1 MRKSATRRRAPARHQ
16 TTLKAITKAARRS
29 SPQPGRA
36 VALVPEK
43 PVGQSALSS
52 GAHQPGLRALTVIDT
67 LPQGHV
73 TFLVTEDGAEPHLR
87 RNEYA
92 VIDTTDREPQHG
104 ELYLTQSQGGVRRR
118 YIVHATR
125 SFANITGPGAA
136 DSEVWWLG
144 DLRGF
149 RQTREEIGNIPI
161 MAGLSDG
168 PLRAENLQSK
178 FIGRVVGVALSP
190 LGGLIA
196 EEAGYH
202 DEIGGNAAFDASQYL
217 DTLIRAGYRPH
228 LFNGHYFETLP
239 EKRCE
244 QLEKAVTAVRWEFC
258 EASTALE
265 RVKAECQ
272 RRGLVSGGRAA

>member
-1 MRKSATRRRAPARHQ
+1 MSKSNTRSRAPARHQ
-16 TTLKAITKAARRS
+16 TTRKTATKATRKS

-36 VALVPEK
+36 VALVPQK
-43 PVGQSALSS
+43 PVGDSALPS
-52 GAHQPGLRALTVIDT
+52 GTHQPGLRALTLFDT

-104 ELYLTQSQGGVRRR
+104 ELYLVQSQSGVRRR

-125 SFANITGPGAA
+125 SYANITGPGAA

-149 RQTREEIGNIPI
+149 RQTREKIGNIPI

-168 PLRAENLQSK
+168 PFRAENLQSK
-178 FIGRVVGVALSP
+178 LVGRIVGVALSS

-196 EEAGYH
+196 EQAGYQ
-202 DEIGGNAAFDASQYL
+202 DEIGGNAAFDAAHYL
-217 DTLIRAGYRPH
+217 DALITAGYRPY
-228 LFNGHYFETLP
+228 LINGYYFEAFP
-239 EKRCE
+239 ERRCE
-244 QLEKAVTAVRWEFC
+244 KLEMAVTAVRRKFV
-258 EASTALE
+258 EAPTALE

-272 RRGLVSGGRAA
+272 RRGLVSSGRAA